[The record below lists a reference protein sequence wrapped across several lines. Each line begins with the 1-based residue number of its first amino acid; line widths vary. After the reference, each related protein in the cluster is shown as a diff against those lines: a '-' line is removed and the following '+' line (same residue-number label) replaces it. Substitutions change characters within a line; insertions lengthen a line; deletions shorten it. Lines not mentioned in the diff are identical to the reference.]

1 MEVVVLGLG
10 GSVGGGG
17 GLPQHVSLKPL
28 CSSPARRPE
37 EEKEKEEVEEEE
49 ECVSASAG

>member
-1 MEVVVLGLG
+1 MVLGLEG
-10 GSVGGGG
+10 GA
-17 GLPQHVSLKPL
+17 LPQHVSLKPL

-49 ECVSASAG
+49 EEECVSASAG